1 MLEWGRT
8 SRADLR
14 GAETAVVAAGSRAL
28 GERWGQGEGAGDDG
42 EGRLGTEWGDG
53 ARPYCIVLYV
63 EFGAICLTGRAGV
76 IGARCQ

>member
-1 MLEWGRT
+1 MGPHQPGGSARRGDGGGGRRLA
-8 SRADLR
+8 SAR
-14 GAETAVVAAGSRAL
+14 GAG
-28 GERWGQGEGAGDDG
+28 GQGEGAGDDG